1 MSHQLVIFDTE
12 TTSLFMRTPTKAGAE
27 VIQFAAIMVDENFNI
42 TRVINRY
49 CSSTQLVDSEA
60 LKVHKLSDKKI
71 SILSDDKFFEQ
82 IVREES
88 LRNLDNVTWIGY
100 NINFDIKM
108 INQTLF
114 QNGYEGLDFG
124 KNTEMLSF
132 RKNGIYHFDA
142 MRCLSR
148 LSGYTHNVKLSD
160 LINKYY
166 GVDYFRRLCCTFR
179 NNFNIID
186 PLIGEEDF
194 FHNAIF
200 DSLATLVIIQKFK
213 NFLLE

>member
-88 LRNLDNVTWIGY
+88 LRNLDNVTWLQY
-100 NINFDIKM
+100 
-108 INQTLF
+108 
-114 QNGYEGLDFG
+114 
-124 KNTEMLSF
+124 
-132 RKNGIYHFDA
+132 
-142 MRCLSR
+142 
-148 LSGYTHNVKLSD
+148 
-160 LINKYY
+160 
-166 GVDYFRRLCCTFR
+166 
-179 NNFNIID
+179 
-186 PLIGEEDF
+186 
-194 FHNAIF
+194 
-200 DSLATLVIIQKFK
+200 
-213 NFLLE
+213 

>member
-100 NINFDIKM
+100 NI
-108 INQTLF
+108 
-114 QNGYEGLDFG
+114 EGLDFG

-166 GVDYFRRLCCTFR
+166 GVDYFRRLC
-179 NNFNIID
+179 
-186 PLIGEEDF
+186 
-194 FHNAIF
+194 
-200 DSLATLVIIQKFK
+200 
-213 NFLLE
+213 